1 LVLSSLGL
9 LIAKVG
15 LSCAL
20 TPQPKPNFHRNHDQ
34 QQWIRL
40 PHVDAAHTQLGRR
53 QILNGGAAAASL
65 FIPQQQAS
73 AKTPLSTNEQ
83 SRTVVSIDEHP
94 AIPVWPTWAGGRVV
108 PVSLTE
114 YGRLSDPYLLLAH
127 HKHWFD
133 PRDPLRK
140 PFQKFGQITG
150 LPYID
155 VEGFSMHPHR
165 GFDILTYILDGSD
178 GFRHRDSLGE
188 TTCTYRGGTA
198 QWMRCGSGVLHEE
211 FWETKQDRRT
221 DIELFQIWINLPKT
235 QKMDKPAILYV
246 GKDTDHSWLEEET
259 EGGEV
264 RVRDVGATLN
274 KAINSDSNV
283 KSRPT
288 INIQHATFQP
298 GAKWKVHVP
307 HKQSAL
313 LYVRRGIAAFP
324 NTLST
329 ITALQ
334 TATFA
339 ADGDFIDVWNVSKQ
353 NDLDVLLLT
362 GDPLQESIA
371 MGGPIVMN
379 TSKEIQDA
387 YQQLSE
393 GNFLDRDT
401 VLQQHALNRPK

>member
-1 LVLSSLGL
+1 MDLMGSVT
-9 LIAKVG
+9 V
-15 LSCAL
+15 
-20 TPQPKPNFHRNHDQ
+20 
-34 QQWIRL
+34 IRWGKQR
-40 PHVDAAHTQLGRR
+40 AHTEEEQHNGCAVDQVCYMKSFGKQSKIEGR
-53 QILNGGAAAASL
+53 ILNCFRFG
-65 FIPQQQAS
+65 
-73 AKTPLSTNEQ
+73 
-83 SRTVVSIDEHP
+83 SI
-94 AIPVWPTWAGGRVV
+94 
-108 PVSLTE
+108 
-114 YGRLSDPYLLLAH
+114 YQ
-127 HKHWFD
+127 K
-133 PRDPLRK
+133 RK
-140 PFQKFGQITG
+140 
-150 LPYID
+150 
-155 VEGFSMHPHR
+155 
-165 GFDILTYILDGSD
+165 
-178 GFRHRDSLGE
+178 
-188 TTCTYRGGTA
+188 
-198 QWMRCGSGVLHEE
+198 
-211 FWETKQDRRT
+211 
-221 DIELFQIWINLPKT
+221 
-235 QKMDKPAILYV
+235 KMDKPAILYV